1 MSRKTTRNG
10 NEVRTESHIR
20 VEERC
25 VDGSSS
31 NGHGYHEG
39 CGCSVCVTRKEEKV
53 MLQQLNDKLVRILQD
68 RDNRFRELCAKYR
81 ALKEYR
87 NTSRWDID

>member
-10 NEVRTESHIR
+10 NEVRTESHVR
-20 VEERC
+20 VEEKQC
-25 VDGSSS
+25 VDESS
-31 NGHGYHEG
+31 GHGYHDG
-39 CGCSVCVTRKEEKV
+39 CSCSVCATRKEEKV

-68 RDNRFRELCAKYR
+68 RDDRFRELCAKYR

-87 NTSRWDID
+87 KTSRY